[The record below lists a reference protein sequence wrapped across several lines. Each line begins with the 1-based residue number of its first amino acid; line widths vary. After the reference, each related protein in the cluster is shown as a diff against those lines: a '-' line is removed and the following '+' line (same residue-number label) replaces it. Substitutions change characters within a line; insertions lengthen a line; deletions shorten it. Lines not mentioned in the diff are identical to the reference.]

1 MRKIVLILI
10 IVFGLACIFLVIK
23 GPSGSRLE
31 LTTYFADAQGL
42 RRGAPVRLAGVNVGS
57 ISDVRVR
64 PDLRDNPA
72 EVKLALLTNYELKI
86 PNDST
91 VSLQTSGV
99 LGETFAEIDIHEAV
113 GPAVGNHG
121 TFKSKPSDDRG
132 SQLLER
138 VTDILEKKNC
148 DEKEGHHEQDKAGA
162 ARGRKDAVTH
172 VR

>member
-72 EVKLALLTNYELKI
+72 EVKLAL
-86 PNDST
+86 
-91 VSLQTSGV
+91 
-99 LGETFAEIDIHEAV
+99 
-113 GPAVGNHG
+113 
-121 TFKSKPSDDRG
+121 
-132 SQLLER
+132 
-138 VTDILEKKNC
+138 
-148 DEKEGHHEQDKAGA
+148 
-162 ARGRKDAVTH
+162 
-172 VR
+172 